1 MDIAQEENTNQHLHS
16 SIGSSTA
23 HGEKLPKD
31 NDTNGRKSWWFLSTA
46 FPMIAGTLGPVASAF
61 SICSLAEPW
70 RQNLVPGADIQSA
83 VNVPD
88 PSWLVVIEAIQL
100 LIGIVAN
107 LFLLLHMARRVR
119 FGLALPVTIVGWYT
133 SSICRIALS
142 ATAARPFK
150 DKGLSNQDIIWSQS
164 FYYGMF
170 AAILYF
176 ADATLLTL
184 TFWGAYT
191 NRYEKSLP
199 LTVSQRTLMLQSI
212 LLLIYLLL
220 GAYLFSEIESWNY
233 LDAVYWTVV
242 TLFTVGFGDYHPT
255 TNLGRGLLIPFAL
268 AGIISLGLVIS
279 SVRILILE
287 NARRC
292 IRTRI
297 DHRKQ
302 DKFIKKMILKGEGC
316 TLDPIYEDLQIP
328 RGSAVEVQG
337 REFERRKTEFQL
349 MRRIQARSSTRRRW
363 VAMAISTFLWLSLWF
378 IGALIFQK
386 AEEVQ
391 QSWTYFDA
399 IYFCFVAWTT
409 IGYGDLSPTSN
420 LGRSFYVF
428 WSLLALPTMTILI
441 SNASDTVVR
450 IIRDGT
456 ILLGKV
462 TVLPDDRGFVRNL
475 KTIINKITF
484 GKVFA
489 GNTNE
494 LDDRGASSTAT
505 GQQLPTQQP
514 LITIPDPQNTQPRAG
529 FTSRSQ
535 KSVGD
540 LPTQVHLQLLL
551 MSEIREILG
560 HLKEDKPH
568 HYTFEQWAW
577 YLKLIGEDES
587 DPRKHGSV
595 DQQECDHTVLRKW
608 SWIGSQ
614 SPLISAN
621 GESEWILGRLM
632 DRLQLSLTG
641 ENKGQEIR

>member
-1 MDIAQEENTNQHLHS
+1 MDIGQANTNQHLHS

-23 HGEKLPKD
+23 HREKLPKD

-70 RQNLVPGADIQSA
+70 RQSLVPGADIQSA
-83 VNVPD
+83 VDIPD

-100 LIGIVAN
+100 LIGIIAN

-119 FGLALPVTIVGWYT
+119 FGLALPITIVGWYT

-150 DKGLSNQDIIWSQS
+150 DKGLSNEDVIWSQA

-176 ADATLLTL
+176 ADATLLAL

-199 LTVSQRTLMLQSI
+199 LTRTP
-212 LLLIYLLL
+212 
-220 GAYLFSEIESWNY
+220 
-233 LDAVYWTVV
+233 D
-242 TLFTVGFGDYHPT
+242 
-255 TNLGRGLLIPFAL
+255 
-268 AGIISLGLVIS
+268 
-279 SVRILILE
+279 SVRTSRDYISWLGHQL
-287 NARRC
+287 NN
-292 IRTRI
+292 
-297 DHRKQ
+297 RKQ
-302 DKFIKKMILKGEGC
+302 DKFIKKMILKGEGY
-316 TLDPIYEDLQIP
+316 TLDPIYEDSQIP
-328 RGSAVEVQG
+328 RGRSIEAQG

-378 IGALIFQK
+378 IGACVFQK
-386 AEEVQ
+386 AEEAQ

-409 IGYGDLSPTSN
+409 IGYGDLSPKSN

-450 IIRDGT
+450 TIRDGT
-456 ILLGKV
+456 ILVGKV
-462 TVLPDDRGFVRNL
+462 TVLPDDRGFLMNL

-484 GKVFA
+484 GKVFTW
-489 GNTNE
+489 NTNKP
-494 LDDRGASSTAT
+494 DNRGASSKAT
-505 GQQLPTQQP
+505 GQQLPTHQP
-514 LITIPDPQNTQPRAG
+514 LFAILDPQNTQPRVD

-535 KSVGD
+535 NNVGD

-551 MSEIREILG
+551 ISEIREILG
-560 HLKEDKPH
+560 HLKETQPH

-587 DPRKHGSV
+587 DPRTHGSV
-595 DQQECDHTVLRKW
+595 HQQECDHTVLRKW

-614 SPLISAN
+614 SPLISTN

-632 DRLQLSLTG
+632 ERLQLSLTG

>member
-1 MDIAQEENTNQHLHS
+1 MDIAQEESVNQHLDS
-16 SIGSSTA
+16 GIGSSTA

-31 NDTNGRKSWWFLSTA
+31 NDTNGHKSWWFLSTA

-70 RQNLVPGADIQSA
+70 RQNLVPGSDIQDA

-88 PSWLVVIEAIQL
+88 PSWLVVIEGIQL
-100 LIGIVAN
+100 LIGIIAN
-107 LFLLLHMARRVR
+107 LFLLLNMARRVR

-133 SSICRIALS
+133 SSICRIALC

-150 DKGLSNQDIIWSQS
+150 DKGLPHEDVIWSQS

-184 TFWGAYT
+184 TFWGAST

-199 LTVSQRTLMLQSI
+199 LTPSQRSLMLQSI
-212 LLLIYLLL
+212 LLLIYILL
-220 GAYLFSEIESWNY
+220 GAYFFSEIESWNY

-255 TNLGRGLLIPFAL
+255 TDLGRGLLIPVAL

-297 DHRKQ
+297 DHRKH
-302 DKFIKKMILKGEGC
+302 DKFIKKMIVKGEGYK
-316 TLDPIYEDLQIP
+316 LDPIDEDLQTP
-328 RGSAVEVQG
+328 RGRSVEVQG
-337 REFERRKTEFQL
+337 REFERRKAEFQL

-378 IGALIFQK
+378 IGACIFQK
-386 AEEVQ
+386 AEEAQ

-399 IYFCFVAWTT
+399 VYFCFVAWTT
-409 IGYGDLSPTSN
+409 IGYGDFSPKSN

-450 IIRDGT
+450 IIRDGI
-456 ILLGKV
+456 ILVGKV
-462 TVLPDDRGFVRNL
+462 TILPDDRGFARNL
-475 KTIINKITF
+475 KTIISKITF
-484 GKVFA
+484 GKVFTR
-489 GNTNE
+489 NTNE
-494 LDDRGASSTAT
+494 PDDRGASSKAT
-505 GQQLPTQQP
+505 GQQLPTHQP
-514 LITIPDPQNTQPRAG
+514 RFTIPDPQKSRLCAD
-529 FTSRSQ
+529 FASRSQ
-535 KSVGD
+535 TNVGD
-540 LPTQVHLQLLL
+540 LPTGAHLQLLL
-551 MSEIREILG
+551 MSEIRDILG
-560 HLKEDKPH
+560 HLKENKPH
-568 HYTFEQWAW
+568 HYTFEEWAW
-577 YLKLIGEDES
+577 YLKLIGEDEN
-587 DPRKHGSV
+587 DPRTHGSV

-614 SPLISAN
+614 SPLISTN

-632 DRLQLSLTG
+632 DRLQLLLTG
-641 ENKGQEIR
+641 ENRGKEMR

>member
-1 MDIAQEENTNQHLHS
+1 MDIGQANTNQHLHS

-23 HGEKLPKD
+23 HREKLPKD

-70 RQNLVPGADIQSA
+70 RQSLVTGADIQSA
-83 VNVPD
+83 VDIPD

-100 LIGIVAN
+100 LIGIIAN

-119 FGLALPVTIVGWYT
+119 FGLALPITIVGWYT

-150 DKGLSNQDIIWSQS
+150 DKGLSNEDVIWSQA

-176 ADATLLTL
+176 ADATLLAL

-220 GAYLFSEIESWNY
+220 GAYVFSEIESWDY

-255 TNLGRGLLIPFAL
+255 TDLGRGLLIPFAL

-297 DHRKQ
+297 DNRKQ
-302 DKFIKKMILKGEGC
+302 DKFIKKMILKGEGY
-316 TLDPIYEDLQIP
+316 TLDPIYEDSQIP
-328 RGSAVEVQG
+328 RGRSIEVQG

-378 IGALIFQK
+378 IGACVFQK
-386 AEEVQ
+386 AEEAQ

-409 IGYGDLSPTSN
+409 IGYGDLSPKSN

-450 IIRDGT
+450 TIRDGT
-456 ILLGKV
+456 ILVGKV
-462 TVLPDDRGFVRNL
+462 TVLPDDRGFLMNL

-484 GKVFA
+484 GKVFTW
-489 GNTNE
+489 NTNKP
-494 LDDRGASSTAT
+494 DNRGASSKAT
-505 GQQLPTQQP
+505 GQQLPTHQP
-514 LITIPDPQNTQPRAG
+514 LFAILDPQNTQPRVD

-535 KSVGD
+535 NNVGD

-551 MSEIREILG
+551 ISEIREILG
-560 HLKEDKPH
+560 HLKETQPH

-587 DPRKHGSV
+587 DPRTHGSV
-595 DQQECDHTVLRKW
+595 HQQECDHTVLRKW

-614 SPLISAN
+614 SPLISTN

-632 DRLQLSLTG
+632 ERLQLSLTG